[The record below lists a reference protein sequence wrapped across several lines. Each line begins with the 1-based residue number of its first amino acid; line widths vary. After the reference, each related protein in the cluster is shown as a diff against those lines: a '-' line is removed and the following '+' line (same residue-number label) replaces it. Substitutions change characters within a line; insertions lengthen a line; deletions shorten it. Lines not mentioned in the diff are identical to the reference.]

1 MSDGGSFFSVLLF
14 FLCGFLGIMLLK
26 SLRRNEALSRS
37 LDNQTNEMK
46 NLTKNFESASSQ
58 LRSAKQELEI
68 VSHDLSTTSQAL
80 NSSRLE
86 VQTLESQVNRLSKFS
101 EVADAHDEAERLKS
115 EARAQAKAAREQAQK
130 EVKAAKDHAHHLIED
145 AKSKTIA
152 LLKEANEQAVFIAG
166 DALAVRNDARKY
178 ENIVAAMK
186 NRIEGYGNAYIVPSI
201 SLLDDLAESYGFAEA
216 GVELKKARE
225 RARKMVRS
233 REAAECDYVEA
244 NRKTTAVDFVVDA
257 FNGKV
262 DSILS
267 RVKHD
272 NVGTLTQEIK
282 DAFTLVNHNGSAFR
296 QARITQSYLKVRLEE
311 LKWAAIVQE
320 IKLRDQ
326 EEQRR
331 IREQIREEEKARKEF
346 ERAMKEAEKEE
357 ESIKKAI
364 DKVLRDTE
372 KATAEQREQYESQLA
387 LLSEKLRMAEEKN
400 QRALSMA
407 QQTRA
412 GHVYVISNIGSFG
425 EQVLKIGMTRRL
437 EPLDRV
443 RELGDASVPFPFDV
457 HAMIYSEDAPALEK
471 NLHTHFIKEQVNKI
485 NPRKE
490 FFRAELKWIR
500 EAIEKLGVNASWTMT
515 AEARE
520 YRESL
525 ALEKSIAENPV
536 AAQEWA
542 RHQEEAIE
550 QTATHDEE
558 EEPSSILD
566 KASVGARS
574 RGRRVTQSV
583 VHAGV

>member
-14 FLCGFLGIMLLK
+14 FLCSFLGILLLK
-26 SLRRNEALSRS
+26 ALRKNEALSRS
-37 LDNQTNEMK
+37 VDNHANEMK
-46 NLTKNFESASSQ
+46 NLTKNFDSASSQ
-58 LRSAKQELEI
+58 LRTAKNELEI

-80 NSSRLE
+80 TASRLE
-86 VQTLESQVNRLSKFS
+86 TQSLDSEVKRLSKFS

-115 EARAQAKAAREQAQK
+115 TAQAEVEAARDQAKK
-130 EVKAAKDHAHHLIED
+130 EVKAAKDQAHRLIED

-186 NRIEGYGNAYIVPSI
+186 NRIEGYGNAYIVPST
-201 SLLDDLAESYGFAEA
+201 SLLDDLAEAYGFAEA

-225 RARKMVRS
+225 RARKMVKG
-233 REAAECDYVEA
+233 REAADCDYVEA

-282 DAFTLVNHNGSAFR
+282 DAFTLVNHNGAAFR

-364 DKVLRDTE
+364 DRVLRDTE
-372 KATAEQREQYESQLA
+372 KATAEQRAQYESQLA
-387 LLSEKLRMAEEKN
+387 LLTEKLRVAEEKN

-412 GHVYVISNIGSFG
+412 GHVYVISNVGSFG

-457 HAMIYSEDAPALEK
+457 HAMIYSEDAPSLEK
-471 NLHTHFIKEQVNKI
+471 SLHTHFIKEQVNKI

-490 FFRAELKWIR
+490 FFRADIKWIR
-500 EAIEKLGVNASWTMT
+500 EAIENLGVNASWTMT

-525 ALEKSIAENPV
+525 ALEKAIVENPA

-542 RHQEEAIE
+542 RHQEEVIE
-550 QTATHDEE
+550 HADVQDEE
-558 EEPSSILD
+558 EEPSSTPM
-566 KASVGARS
+566 KTPVAARP
-574 RGRRVTQSV
+574 RGRLAAQSSV
-583 VHAGV
+583 QVGL